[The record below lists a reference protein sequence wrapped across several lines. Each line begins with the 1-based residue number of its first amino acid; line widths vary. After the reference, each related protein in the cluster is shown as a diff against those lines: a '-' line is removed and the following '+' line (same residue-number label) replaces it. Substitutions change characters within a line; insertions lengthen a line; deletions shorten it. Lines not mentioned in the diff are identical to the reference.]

1 MPRKAIF
8 KASMEQN
15 DDNEV
20 IKLLEEYEIL
30 PATAATLEKAGFVT
44 IKAISLL
51 TKETISTE
59 QTFKE
64 LSLAQKMLL
73 TAAVESLHSKAPS
86 TETCRSKENDTEELI
101 QMWANMNVSGASGP
115 QQATTATT
123 TCKSN
128 QKDITSY
135 VTLHPGQTSEHEL
148 RVVDGHIS
156 VANKRT
162 PREKLTIPQYME
174 ASIKMRST
182 LPPHQ
187 LNDYCDYLTK
197 IAQLAQVFTWPSV
210 LLYDK
215 EFRRKQTETGG
226 QWSSEEPYLMSLC
239 LRPISNT
246 SNTPNPPNNKKSQSR
261 MDPTSGKPVCIRFNK
276 SMCTT
281 DACRYAHVCMT
292 CLGPHPDTKHPR
304 AKNGQQS

>member
-1 MPRKAIF
+1 MDP
-8 KASMEQN
+8 N
-15 DDNEV
+15 DDHEV
-20 IKLLEEYEIL
+20 IQLLEEYQIL

-44 IKAISLL
+44 IKAIGLL
-51 TKETISTE
+51 TKETIMTE
-59 QTFKE
+59 QTFKD
-64 LSLAQKMLL
+64 LPLAQKMLL
-73 TAAVESLHSKAPS
+73 TAAVESLHVPSAPA
-86 TETCRSKENDTEELI
+86 TCKNKENATDELI
-101 QMWANMNVSGASGP
+101 QMWANLNVNGASGP
-115 QQATTATT
+115 QQATTAAT
-123 TCKSN
+123 TCKST
-128 QKDITSY
+128 QKDITSF

-162 PREKLTIPQYME
+162 PRDKLTIPRYME

-215 EFRRKQTETGG
+215 EFRRKQAETGG

-239 LRPISNT
+239 LRPIANT
-246 SNTPNPPNNKKSQSR
+246 SNTPNPPNKKSQSR
-261 MDPTSGKPVCIRFNK
+261 LDPTSGKPVCIRFNK

-281 DACRYAHVCMT
+281 DACRYSHVCMT

-304 AKNGQQS
+304 AKNGLQS